1 MNIRAGF
8 LDEKVPIDANWLSGG
23 VYFDFRA
30 VIAFQRHHSTGYT
43 LSTRDQ

>member
-8 LDEKVPIDANWLSGG
+8 LDEKVSIDANWLSGG
-23 VYFDFRA
+23 VHFDCRPF
-30 VIAFQRHHSTGYT
+30 IAFQRHHSTGYT